1 MRARVQKSNSPAR
14 FGLSKE
20 RIVEDAF
27 ESMIETTLAC
37 TPPISTDAPSGR
49 AAATPWPRAVMVI
62 RVPPLH
68 GQSTGDREGVG
79 AMYLISKSTVM
90 PADTMVP

>member
-1 MRARVQKSNSPAR
+1 
-14 FGLSKE
+14 
-20 RIVEDAF
+20 
-27 ESMIETTLAC
+27 
-37 TPPISTDAPSGR
+37 
-49 AAATPWPRAVMVI
+49 MVI

-90 PADTMVP
+90 PADTMVPWMEEGIEGGGGVKVTDASPLCAR